1 MSSFLKRYFLLLCAL
16 SLFMIHLNLKAQDTT
31 QPDSLWSFGSVRADL
46 DNDGLPDFI
55 DQNVV
60 ITGIVNVSSGIL
72 HEKYLQIYIQDDST
86 GMSVFARQIDKP
98 VEIGDSLVVYGKV
111 DFFSGFAEVKADS
124 YKVYQNNSDPNLY
137 PITTVIENPE
147 LFLGA
152 LAGGEVEIIEKG
164 DTFNG
169 KFLRVTAGN
178 TDQTIMVYVSNFHS
192 MFSGFNFGVL
202 QPGDRIYVKGIITDY
217 NNEGLEEPDY
227 KLFLRTPDDLSISG
241 IPKLYMNSV
250 VLGLLVLIVIAV
262 AWVII
267 LKRQVAAK
275 TSQIQQSLEQKE
287 MLLKEIHHRVKNS
300 LSIVSGLLQLQIMSA
315 DNEEVGNILKDSQTR
330 IQSVGLI
337 HEKLYKTDSL
347 SAVELGAYIEEL
359 VRSIH
364 ETFSELKDSVEL
376 QFDLDEVFLK
386 TDRIIHCGLLV
397 NELVV
402 NAFKHAFS
410 KQSSGLLRISLKKKN
425 GEVVLTVC
433 DNGPGLSDDFK
444 LEGDDNL
451 GTMLITSFAENL
463 DAAIEISELDEGGT
477 CFSFRIPL

>member
-1 MSSFLKRYFLLLCAL
+1 MMRFLPLLIAL
-16 SLFMIHLNLKAQDTT
+16 ILMGFSENLHAQNS
-31 QPDSLWSFGSVRADL
+31 PDSLWSFDTIRADL

-55 DQNVV
+55 DENVI
-60 ITGIVNVSSGIL
+60 ITGTASVSSGIL

-86 GMSVFARQIDKP
+86 GMSVFARQIDTP
-98 VEIGDSLVVYGKV
+98 VKIGDSLLVYGKV

-124 YKVYQNNSDPNLY
+124 YKVYQNYSEPNSY
-137 PITTVIENPE
+137 PISTVIINPE

-178 TDQTIMVYVSNFHS
+178 TSQTIMVYVSNFHS

-202 QPGDRIYVKGIITDY
+202 QPGDRINVKGIITDY

-227 KLFLRTPDDLSISG
+227 KLFLRTPDDLSISS

-250 VLGLLVLIVIAV
+250 VAGLLFLILIAI
-262 AWVII
+262 AWLII

-287 MLLKEIHHRVKNS
+287 ILLKEIHHRVKNS

-347 SAVELGAYIEEL
+347 SSVELGTYIEEL

-364 ETFSELKDSVEL
+364 ETFSELKESVEL
-376 QFDLDEVFLK
+376 QFDLDEVSLE
-386 TDRIIHCGLLV
+386 TDRVIHCGLLV

-410 KQSSGLLRISLKKKN
+410 KQSSGLLQVSLKRMEGKIN
-425 GEVVLTVC
+425 LSVC
-433 DNGPGLSDDFK
+433 DNGPGLSDNFK
-444 LEGDDNL
+444 LGGDDNL

-463 DAAIEISELDEGGT
+463 DATIKVTEPDDGGT